1 MIAKKDI
8 IETIRGCTDIINY
21 LSSTDSVSFKTYN
34 GETISKDDKLI
45 QFLLR
50 YFRDIRNKFESKL

>member
-1 MIAKKDI
+1 MIAKENI
-8 IETIRGCTDIINY
+8 LETIRGCTDIINY

-50 YFRDIRNKFESKL
+50 YFRDIRNIFESKL